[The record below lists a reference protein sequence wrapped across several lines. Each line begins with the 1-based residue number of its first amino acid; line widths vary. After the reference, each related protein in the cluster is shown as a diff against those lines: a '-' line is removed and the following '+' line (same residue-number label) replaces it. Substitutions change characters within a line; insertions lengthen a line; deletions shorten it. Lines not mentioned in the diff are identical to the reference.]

1 MRLLAKSRVP
11 KAVCNVIRSSTDSQ
25 LKCRPPPRA
34 ALGNGTTVTHRW
46 QIMRPIAMTAP
57 ALVPILTA
65 RGRLSAL
72 RPSRRRLAQRGPR
85 FA

>member
-11 KAVCNVIRSSTDSQ
+11 KAICHVIRSSTDSQ
-25 LKCRPPPRA
+25 LKCWPPA
-34 ALGNGTTVTHRW
+34 ALGSTTVTHQE
-46 QIMRPIAMTAP
+46 QIMRPIAAR
-57 ALVPILTA
+57 APILIA

>member
-1 MRLLAKSRVP
+1 MRLIAKSRVP
-11 KAVCNVIRSSTDSQ
+11 TAVRHVIRSSTDSQ
-25 LKCRPPPRA
+25 LKCWPPPPA
-34 ALGNGTTVTHRW
+34 ALGNGTTVTHQG

-57 ALVPILTA
+57 ALAPILIA